1 MADPWL
7 QGIQVGAQ
15 IAEQRMANSAR
26 LQQLKLQQAQQQ
38 MQERQ
43 IAAQAQMYTE
53 HANLYKVKAEQDKED
68 AFLLKAAGDKV
79 PELIEK
85 YKAIGHA
92 DADAH
97 ELAIKEAITPLMF
110 VSPTAFQK
118 VASGISAMTR
128 ADASVKAPFT
138 PSLTTLKDS
147 AGNPIDVIN
156 TGPNSAAQ
164 VRQPAS
170 QGQQPTSIRE
180 AQAITD
186 LQNKIDA
193 EQDPAVKAQLERQL
207 ANLQATALP
216 TGTTTEIFDP
226 QTGAPIMRTQTGRA
240 TAVTDMGKP
249 TLANVT
255 KLQQKLTDTLTTVD
269 VANRLQPLI
278 NDETIGVK
286 AAIGSLFND
295 RILAQAFPDLSS
307 KSRAKAEVL
316 VARLRSSALSE
327 LKSDGSIAEKE
338 RIQILKA
345 VPEINDPIDSPQH
358 ALDQIKAIR
367 KIAALKGITIAKTLK
382 QPIHDNFLLA
392 LDDEDLIEATASG
405 LLTQAEAIAAY
416 RKRRQP

>member
-128 ADASVKAPFT
+128 ADASVKAPFK
-138 PSLTTLKDS
+138 PTLEILK
-147 AGNPIDVIN
+147 GFGGPVDVLQ
-156 TGPNSAAQ
+156 TGPNSATQ
-164 VRQPAS
+164 IIHKDSTPSSV
-170 QGQQPTSIRE
+170 RE
-180 AQAITD
+180 AEAISE
-186 LQNKIDA
+186 LQNKIDT
-193 EQDPAVKAQLERQL
+193 ERSPVVKAQLERQL

-240 TAVTDMGKP
+240 AAVTDMGKP

-382 QPIHDNFLLA
+382 QPINDNFLLA

-416 RKRRQP
+416 RKRRQVP